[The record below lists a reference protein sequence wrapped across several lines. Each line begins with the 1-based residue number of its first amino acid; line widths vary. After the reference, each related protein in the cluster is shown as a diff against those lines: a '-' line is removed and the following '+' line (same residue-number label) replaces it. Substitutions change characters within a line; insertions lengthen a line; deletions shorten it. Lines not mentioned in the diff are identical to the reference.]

1 MSIDG
6 NIFKEFGV
14 RQVSVIKVS
23 DDGLA
28 LMVKFDSETPQSTA
42 PLRAILSPVMFGSD
56 KGICVDLSEYVGRKA
71 FGCRVTNTDEFL
83 IIGFKTRL
91 SSIFPIITMFVAY
104 VIRHDGDP
112 FSKKE
117 KSFIYLIAFI
127 TIFFT
132 GPGKYSIDKK

>member
-1 MSIDG
+1 MNFLKNNLINIGLLILRLGFSVGFMTHGYDKLIRIFSG
-6 NIFKEFGV
+6 NFKFSDPIGIGSTLSLFLTAFAEFV
-14 RQVSVIKVS
+14 
-23 DDGLA
+23 
-28 LMVKFDSETPQSTA
+28 A
-42 PLRAILSPVMFGSD
+42 PI
-56 KGICVDLSEYVGRKA
+56 
-71 FGCRVTNTDEFL
+71 FL

-91 SSIFPIITMFVAY
+91 LSIFPIITMFVAF
-104 VIRHDGDP
+104 VISHDGDP

>member
-1 MSIDG
+1 MRIG
-6 NIFKEFGV
+6 F
-14 RQVSVIKVS
+14 SVGFMTHGYDKLI
-23 DDGLA
+23 
-28 LMVKFDSETPQSTA
+28 
-42 PLRAILSPVMFGSD
+42 RILSGNYKFANPIGIGSTSSLF
-56 KGICVDLSEYVGRKA
+56 ITA
-71 FGCRVTNTDEFL
+71 FAEFIVPIFL

-104 VIRHDGDP
+104 VIKHDGDP

>member
-1 MSIDG
+1 MKSNLIHTGLLILRLGFSVGFMTHGYDKWIRIFSG
-6 NIFKEFGV
+6 NYKFSDPIGIGSTSSLFLTGFAEFV
-14 RQVSVIKVS
+14 
-23 DDGLA
+23 
-28 LMVKFDSETPQSTA
+28 A
-42 PLRAILSPVMFGSD
+42 PV
-56 KGICVDLSEYVGRKA
+56 
-71 FGCRVTNTDEFL
+71 FL

-91 SSIFPIITMFVAY
+91 LSIFPIITMFVAY

-117 KSFIYLIAFI
+117 KSFLYLIAFI

>member
-1 MSIDG
+1 MKNNFIHIG
-6 NIFKEFGV
+6 LLVLRIGF
-14 RQVSVIKVS
+14 SVGFMTHGYDKLI
-23 DDGLA
+23 
-28 LMVKFDSETPQSTA
+28 
-42 PLRAILSPVMFGSD
+42 RILSGNYKFANPIGIGSTSSLF
-56 KGICVDLSEYVGRKA
+56 ITA
-71 FGCRVTNTDEFL
+71 FAEFIVPIFL

-104 VIRHDGDP
+104 VIKHDGDP

>member
-1 MSIDG
+1 MKNNLIHIGLLILRIGFSVGFMTHGYEKLIRIFSG
-6 NIFKEFGV
+6 NNKFADPIGIGSTLSLFLTVFAEFV
-14 RQVSVIKVS
+14 
-23 DDGLA
+23 
-28 LMVKFDSETPQSTA
+28 A
-42 PLRAILSPVMFGSD
+42 PI
-56 KGICVDLSEYVGRKA
+56 
-71 FGCRVTNTDEFL
+71 FL

>member
-1 MSIDG
+1 MNINFLKNNLLHIGLFILRFGFSIGFMTHGYDKWIRIFSG
-6 NIFKEFGV
+6 NYKFSDPIGIGSTLSLFLTAFAEFV
-14 RQVSVIKVS
+14 VPI
-23 DDGLA
+23 
-28 LMVKFDSETPQSTA
+28 
-42 PLRAILSPVMFGSD
+42 
-56 KGICVDLSEYVGRKA
+56 
-71 FGCRVTNTDEFL
+71 FL
-83 IIGFKTRL
+83 IIGYKTRL

-104 VIRHDGDP
+104 AFSHDGDP

>member
-1 MSIDG
+1 MNNKIIGLKCRLPRLVLLLFALTSSL
-6 NIFKEFGV
+6 FLTAFAEFV
-14 RQVSVIKVS
+14 
-23 DDGLA
+23 
-28 LMVKFDSETPQSTA
+28 A
-42 PLRAILSPVMFGSD
+42 PI
-56 KGICVDLSEYVGRKA
+56 
-71 FGCRVTNTDEFL
+71 FL

-91 SSIFPIITMFVAY
+91 LSVFPIITMFVAY
-104 VIRHDGDP
+104 VISHDGDP

>member
-1 MSIDG
+1 MIHIGLLILRLGFSIGFMTHGYDKWIRIFSG
-6 NIFKEFGV
+6 NYKFSDPIGIGSTSSLFLTGFAEF
-14 RQVSVIKVS
+14 I
-23 DDGLA
+23 
-28 LMVKFDSETPQSTA
+28 A
-42 PLRAILSPVMFGSD
+42 PI
-56 KGICVDLSEYVGRKA
+56 
-71 FGCRVTNTDEFL
+71 FL

-91 SSIFPIITMFVAY
+91 LSVFPIITMFVAY
-104 VIRHDGDP
+104 VISHDGDA

>member
-1 MSIDG
+1 MKSNLIHIGLLILRLGFSAGFMTHGYDKWIRIFSG
-6 NIFKEFGV
+6 NYKFPDPIGIGSTSSLFLTGFAEFV
-14 RQVSVIKVS
+14 
-23 DDGLA
+23 
-28 LMVKFDSETPQSTA
+28 A
-42 PLRAILSPVMFGSD
+42 PV
-56 KGICVDLSEYVGRKA
+56 
-71 FGCRVTNTDEFL
+71 FL

-91 SSIFPIITMFVAY
+91 LSMFPIITMFIAY

-117 KSFIYLIAFI
+117 KSFLYLIAFI

>member
-1 MSIDG
+1 MNINTLRSNLIHTGLLVLRLGFSVGFMTHGYDKWIRIFSG
-6 NIFKEFGV
+6 NYKFSDPIGIGSTSSLFLTGFAEFV
-14 RQVSVIKVS
+14 
-23 DDGLA
+23 
-28 LMVKFDSETPQSTA
+28 A
-42 PLRAILSPVMFGSD
+42 PV
-56 KGICVDLSEYVGRKA
+56 
-71 FGCRVTNTDEFL
+71 FL

-91 SSIFPIITMFVAY
+91 LSIFPIITMFVAY

-117 KSFIYLIAFI
+117 KSFLYLIAFI